1 MFSLPFTYSLLSPLT
16 AILLDSQID
25 AFCEQNMYLKTTHPH
40 AKSHAVKIDVIWQGS
55 LRPFTF
61 DIGKLFNERRWSVHI
76 LEDW

>member
-1 MFSLPFTYSLLSPLT
+1 
-16 AILLDSQID
+16 
-25 AFCEQNMYLKTTHPH
+25 MYLKTTHPH

-55 LRPFTF
+55 LRTFTF